1 MTAVEEIRERLLQN
15 ADEGFKKFNSSLV
28 PTVGASTVIGV
39 RTPVLRRLASEL
51 YGTEAAEVFMQSL
64 PHKYLEENHLHAYLT
79 EKIKDFDRCVA
90 AVEEFLPFI
99 DNWATCDTMSPT
111 VFGHNTDR
119 LLPRIES
126 WLGSRHTYTVRF
138 GTVMLL
144 RYYLDE
150 NFKPEIL
157 TLAESVPTDEYYLST
172 AVAWFFATA
181 LAKQYESAVKVLEQ
195 RRLDRATH
203 LRTVQKAVESFR
215 VEASH
220 KEYLKTLKY

>member
-1 MTAVEEIRERLLQN
+1 MTAVGVIRERLMQN
-15 ADEGFKKFNSSLV
+15 ADESFKRFNSSLV
-28 PTVGASTVIGV
+28 PTVAASSVIGV
-39 RTPVLRRLASEL
+39 RTPVLRRLAGEL
-51 YGTEAAEVFMQSL
+51 YGTKEAEAFMQSL
-64 PHKYLEENHLHAYLT
+64 PHKYLEENNLHAYLI

-90 AVEEFLPFI
+90 AVEAFLPFV
-99 DNWATCDTMSPT
+99 DNWATCDTMSLT

-119 LLPRIES
+119 LLPRIEC

-138 GTVMLL
+138 GVVMLMK
-144 RYYLDE
+144 YYLDE
-150 NFKPEIL
+150 NFKPGIL
-157 TLAESVPTDEYYLST
+157 TLAESVQTEEYYLST

-203 LRTVQKAVESFR
+203 MRTVQKAVESFR

-220 KEYLKTLKY
+220 KEYLKTLRF